1 MRQVGLWPSWGTVL
15 SVQIDENVGG
25 PAVMARAWAE
35 VDLEAIGRNV
45 EELRRVA
52 APAQVCAVVK
62 ADGYGHGA
70 APVARAALDAG
81 ATWLAV
87 AQVPEAAPLRDH
99 GIEAPILLLSQ
110 PRPDEVDDALD
121 LDLDIAVYTPGMVRR
136 LAAAAKGRKVAARL
150 HLKVDTGMRRVG
162 VPPGEAL
169 ELARSIAR
177 ERWLGLGSV
186 WTHCAVA
193 DEPDHPFTA
202 EQLQRYDAVLAD
214 LAAAGIDVPM
224 RHAANSAGAI
234 AHPASR
240 YDLVRCG
247 ISTYGI
253 PPAPALAGRADLHQA
268 VRLATE
274 VGFVKPVP
282 AGEGISYGLRYRT
295 ERDTVVA
302 TLPIGYADGVPRRL
316 GLMGQEVLIGGTR
329 HPIVG
334 VVTMDQLMV
343 DVGPGSTVAPGDE
356 AVLLGT
362 QGEEHITPDEWAG
375 RLGTISYEVVC
386 AIGARVERRYPS
398 S

>member
-1 MRQVGLWPSWGTVL
+1 
-15 SVQIDENVGG
+15 
-25 PAVMARAWAE
+25 MARAWAE
-35 VDLEAIGRNV
+35 VDLEAIRHNV
-45 EELRRVA
+45 HELRRIA

-87 AQVPEAAPLRDH
+87 AQVPEAAPLRDV
-99 GIEAPILLLSQ
+99 GIDAPILLLSQ

-121 LDLDIAVYTPGMVRR
+121 LDLDVTVYTAGMVRR
-136 LAAAAKGRKVAARL
+136 LAAAAKARKVAARV

-162 VPPGEAL
+162 VEPEEAL
-169 ELARSIAR
+169 GLAEAIH
-177 ERWLGLGSV
+177 EQRWLVLGSV

-193 DEPDHPFTA
+193 DEPDDPFTA
-202 EQLQRYDAVLAD
+202 EQLARYDAVLAE

-224 RHAANSAGAI
+224 RHAANSAGAL
-234 AHPASR
+234 AHPAAR

-247 ISTYGI
+247 ISVYGI
-253 PPAPALAGRADLHQA
+253 PPSPALAGLADLHQA

-274 VGFVKPVP
+274 VGFVKPVA
-282 AGEGISYGLRYRT
+282 AGERLSYGLRHRA

-316 GLMGQEVLIGGTR
+316 GLMGQEVLIGGER

-343 DVGPGSTVAPGDE
+343 DVGPGSAVAPGDE

-362 QGEEHITPDEWAG
+362 QGEEHITPDEWAE